1 MVGNAEQ
8 FASFREIFRG
18 HLAGAD
24 EKELGEIS
32 NRLMNLNK
40 DVILRL
46 SYLRRLHPERIIKGA
61 EETPSALFFASE
73 GEKGQEKG
81 EVSRGAL

>member
-8 FASFREIFRG
+8 FASFRTIFRG

-24 EKELGEIS
+24 EKELHVIVE
-32 NRLMNLNK
+32 RLAALNK
-40 DVILRL
+40 DVVLRL

-61 EETPSALFFASE
+61 EEQPSALFFASE
-73 GEKGQEKG
+73 GAKGQQKAEIG
-81 EVSRGAL
+81 GV